1 MKKTFFTLCLGL
13 ACLPIL
19 AVEEKEMDI
28 EEITVTAQRAQ
39 IASESLRVITSLTR
53 DDIEA
58 LPVQNINELLDYL
71 PGIDIRQR
79 GSNGTQADISMRGGT
94 FDQVLIL
101 LNGVNITDV
110 QSGHHNLDLPIEL
123 GMIDRIEILQGTNM
137 NLFGLSAFSG
147 AINIIT
153 GQSKPDAPPVQ
164 ANASLTAGQYGLFN
178 PALGGKFKAD
188 TWTIS
193 ASASYNESSGYT
205 YNTGYE
211 YGNIFLQA
219 RTEESR
225 SGRWNIQLG
234 GQLKE
239 FGANAFYSLSYPDQ
253 FEATK
258 TLLGSVGW
266 DKTFG
271 QWNISASAYFRTH
284 YDRFELIHDL
294 STAPAWYTG
303 HNYHLNRTLGA
314 NLKASY
320 FSRIGKS
327 TIGIEVRDDHILST
341 VLGDSL
347 DTPRPVPF
355 TQDSVMFLFSK
366 DRLNLNYFAEQAFY
380 FGQWAASVGI
390 SGNYNNMFKHNFCF
404 GANIGYQFAREGNV
418 YANVNRSLRLPTYT
432 DLYYKSATQIA
443 NPGLKPETAL
453 TTEIGAKWAHKGLRT
468 QISAYYRIGENIID
482 WIKLPEEEQW
492 RSMNHTRVDGMGGE
506 ASVSY
511 RYGYW
516 LKNIGVSYS
525 FCHLDK
531 DAGEYMSKYALD
543 YLKHK
548 LVFSLEHGIYKGFG
562 ASWQLSYQSRVGTYT
577 DRSGVTTAY
586 RPFWL
591 LDGRIYWTNKQ
602 ITVYAEATNLTD
614 CTYYDYGGI
623 LQPQRW
629 VKTGIQ
635 VKL

>member
-1 MKKTFFTLCLGL
+1 MG
-13 ACLPIL
+13 AYAG
-19 AVEEKEMDI
+19 AV
-28 EEITVTAQRAQ
+28 
-39 IASESLRVITSLTR
+39 
-53 DDIEA
+53 
-58 LPVQNINELLDYL
+58 
-71 PGIDIRQR
+71 DIRTAPLYPR
-79 GSNGTQADISMRGGT
+79 YISVEASGGAYGYCYGSLAGGYTTDRLSLLVTGSARRSGGYTHNTDFMNYNGYAR
-94 FDQVLIL
+94 
-101 LNGVNITDV
+101 
-110 QSGHHNLDLPIEL
+110 
-123 GMIDRIEILQGTNM
+123 
-137 NLFGLSAFSG
+137 LSYSSPKA
-147 AINIIT
+147 
-153 GQSKPDAPPVQ
+153 
-164 ANASLTAGQYGLFN
+164 GLFDIQ
-178 PALGGKFKAD
+178 A
-188 TWTIS
+188 
-193 ASASYNESSGYT
+193 GYQ
-205 YNTGYE
+205 NR
-211 YGNIFLQA
+211 A
-219 RTEESR
+219 
-225 SGRWNIQLG
+225 
-234 GQLKE
+234 
-239 FGANAFYSLSYPDQ
+239 FGANGFYSLSYPDQ

-347 DTPRPVPF
+347 DTPKPVPF

-380 FGQWAASVGI
+380 FGNWAASVGI

-404 GANIGYQFAREGNV
+404 GANIGYQFTREGNV
-418 YANVNRSLRLPTYT
+418 YANINRSLRLPTYT

-453 TTEIGAKWAHKGLRT
+453 TTEIGAKWAYKGLRT

-629 VKTGIQ
+629 IKTGIQ